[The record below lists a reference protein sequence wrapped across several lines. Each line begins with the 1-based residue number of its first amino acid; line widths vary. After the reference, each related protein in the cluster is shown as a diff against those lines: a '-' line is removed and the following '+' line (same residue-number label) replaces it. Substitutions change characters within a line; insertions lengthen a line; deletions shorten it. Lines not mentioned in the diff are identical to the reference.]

1 VISVQNI
8 SKKFK
13 EHTVLDQISL
23 ECYPGKIY
31 GFVGYNGSGKT
42 VLFKC
47 ICGLFLVDSGSI
59 VIDGKTVG
67 EEMIKNAGIII
78 EEPAFIR
85 NETGRRNL
93 EFLYMLNHKRDSAVI
108 TEVMNKVG
116 LDPDSKKKVKEYSL
130 GMRQRLAI
138 AQAIMENPDILI
150 LDEPMNGLDK
160 DGVREVRQIL
170 LQLKDEGK
178 TILLASH
185 NKDDIAIL
193 CDQVYEMDR
202 GKCIELDGVQISNKN
217 QI

>member
-202 GKCIELDGVQISNKN
+202 GEMHRA
-217 QI
+217 

>member
-1 VISVQNI
+1 MISVQNI

>member
-93 EFLYMLNHKRDSAVI
+93 EFLYMLNHKRDPAVI

>member
-59 VIDGKTVG
+59 VIDGRTVG

-202 GKCIELDGVQISNKN
+202 GKCIELDGREN
-217 QI
+217 

>member
-202 GKCIELDGVQISNKN
+202 GKCIELDGREN
-217 QI
+217 